1 MVLSFPPK
9 GKRALLPESFRDAK
23 SIGPENV
30 VDFSD
35 GRPLS
40 SNLACHRTG

>member
-23 SIGPENV
+23 SICPENV
-30 VDFSD
+30 VDFQRRSAFVVKS
-35 GRPLS
+35 RLS
-40 SNLACHRTG
+40 